1 MLVLGSG
8 AAGLAAALEAAAFAE
23 VTVLTKAQ
31 PDASAT
37 AWAQGGVA
45 AVLDPGDTF
54 DDHIADTLRTGAGLC
69 DPAVV
74 ESIITAGPGRI
85 AALRQLGARF
95 SESEGNAS
103 GMTAAL
109 ALTREGGHSARR
121 IVYMGDHT
129 GQEIHRVLWDAV
141 RAHPRIRLVSN
152 VMAIDFIRA
161 NDGRS
166 AARRMQ
172 GPVVGAYGLDEASG
186 TVRTYLARATVVATG
201 GAGKVY
207 RYTSNPD
214 VATGDGIAMAHR
226 AGARIENMEF
236 FQFHPTCLYH
246 PQAKNFLISEA
257 LRGEGARLR
266 LPSGE
271 AFMERYDAAAELAPR
286 DVVARAIDSELK
298 RLGIDYVLLD
308 ITHKPASWL
317 KARFPTIYARCLEF
331 GIDIARE
338 PIPVVPA
345 AHYLC
350 GGIQSS
356 VDGQTHVP
364 GLWAIGE
371 AASTGLHGANRLASN
386 SLLEGLVCAHLARQP
401 LQAWLRTASQP
412 RCAPPWDPGSAVA
425 SDEAVIV
432 HHNWDELR
440 LCMWNYVGIVR
451 SAKRLER
458 AKRRIDMLEQ
468 EIRAYYW
475 AHLVTRDLL
484 ELRNIALIASL
495 IVDCAAR
502 RRESR
507 GLHYM
512 ADHPLPDAAYAAPT
526 QARATP
532 DP

>member
-1 MLVLGSG
+1 MERQDVLVLGSG
-8 AAGLAAALEAAAFAE
+8 AAGLAAALEAAAFAD
-23 VTVLTKAQ
+23 VTILTKAQ

-54 DDHIADTLRTGAGLC
+54 GDHIADTLRTGAGLC

-74 ESIITAGPGRI
+74 EAIVTEGPGRI

-95 SESEGNAS
+95 NELEGEAAGVKAS
-103 GMTAAL
+103 L

-129 GQEIHRVLWDAV
+129 GQEIHRVLWEAV

-152 VMAIDFIRA
+152 VMAVDFIRA
-161 NDGRS
+161 DAGRS
-166 AARRMQ
+166 AASRGQ
-172 GPVVGAYGLDEASG
+172 GPVIGVYGLDEAKG

-226 AGARIENMEF
+226 AGACIENMEF

-246 PQAKNFLISEA
+246 PQAKNFLVSEA
-257 LRGEGARLR
+257 LRGEGAILR
-266 LPSGE
+266 LPTGE
-271 AFMERYDAAAELAPR
+271 AFMQRYDPAGELAPR

-308 ITHKPASWL
+308 ITHKPAPWL
-317 KARFPTIYARCLEF
+317 KERFPTIYARCLDF
-331 GIDIARE
+331 GIDITQE

-350 GGIQSS
+350 GGIKCTA
-356 VDGQTHVP
+356 DGQTTVP

-386 SLLEGLVCAHLARQP
+386 SLLEGLVCAHLAGKP
-401 LQAWLRTASQP
+401 LKDWLQTAPLPSH
-412 RCAPPWDPGSAVA
+412 APAWDPGSAVP

-451 SAKRLER
+451 STKRLER

-475 AHLVTRDLL
+475 EHLVTRDLL
-484 ELRNIALIASL
+484 ELRNIALIARL
-495 IVDCAAR
+495 IVDCAVS

-512 ADHPLPDAAYAAPT
+512 MDYPLSRPAG
-526 QARATP
+526 
-532 DP
+532 